1 MKVFKDMLFSRKSVQ
16 ICPVVNAGKD
26 IMLNSSV
33 MIVDEDDDMNGVC
46 GIFKGFFK
54 NIDDEYRS
62 LIILEGNKCFY
73 AKPETVFQKDV

>member
-26 IMLNSSV
+26 IMLNSCV
-33 MIVDEDDDMNGVC
+33 MIVDEDDDMNGTC
-46 GIFKGFFK
+46 GIFKGFYK
-54 NIDDEYRS
+54 NMDDEYRS

-73 AKPETVFQKDV
+73 AKPETVFEKDV